1 MRVTHRTEGEN
12 INSQNIPSRNE
23 EYIAIRSIFDAP
35 PGYELFKA
43 DFSQLEL
50 RVLAASTDD
59 PVLIRAFRDGLDLH
73 EETAIDLW
81 GEQVRGSKVH
91 RRVGKGYNF
100 ALAYG
105 ASADK
110 VYEVSQKE
118 GLHLSM
124 DECTRIARTLDRR
137 YPRINEH
144 RKEYH
149 GLILATGE
157 SRTLYGRRRV
167 FPGLDRYDRNETN
180 AALREG
186 FNHRIQGTAA
196 DLFKLAWLA
205 LWRAGLLD
213 DEHRIVNVVHDEF
226 VGYIPKGDYGWCVL
240 AKEVMESVT
249 SWQPFEEWPMYQW
262 SVPLEV
268 EVGIGPNWRD
278 TVPLQD
284 LLTPP
289 APHVIIP

>member
-1 MRVTHRTEGEN
+1 M
-12 INSQNIPSRNE
+12 NSQNLPNRNE
-23 EYIAIRSIFDAP
+23 EYAAIRRIFNAP

-81 GEQVRGSKVH
+81 GEGVRGSKVH
-91 RRVGKGYNF
+91 RRVGKSYNF

-110 VYEVSQKE
+110 VFEVSQKE
-118 GLHLSM
+118 GLNLPM
-124 DECTRIARTLDRR
+124 DECVRIARTLDRR

-144 RKEYH
+144 RREVH

-196 DLFKLAWLA
+196 DLFKLALLA
-205 LWRAGLLD
+205 LWQEGLWD
-213 DEHRIVNVVHDEF
+213 NEHPIVNYVHDEI
-226 VGYIPKGDYGWCVL
+226 VGYLPQGDYGWCVR

-249 SWQPFEEWPMYQW
+249 HWQPFDSWPLVSW
-262 SVPLEV
+262 PVPLDV
-268 EVGIGPNWRD
+268 EVGVGPNWRD
-278 TVPLQD
+278 TTPLHE
-284 LLTPP
+284 LL
-289 APHVIIP
+289 AS